1 MASKIILSPKVKNEV
16 LEYVKVLR
24 REEVPL
30 RQVIVF
36 GSYAKGEQNQ
46 WSDIDVCLVS
56 PQFPDKMAAFVYLLK
71 KAHEIQ
77 SRIEPHP
84 FHPNDFVNEDPLVW
98 EIKKN
103 GIEVES

>member
-1 MASKIILSPKVKNEV
+1 MAQKIKLSPKVKKEV
-16 LEYVKVLR
+16 LKYIKVLKR
-24 REEVPL
+24 DEVPL

-56 PQFPDKMAAFVYLLK
+56 PQFQDKTDAFVYLMK
-71 KAHEIQ
+71 KSNEIQ

-98 EIKKN
+98 EIKKT
-103 GIEVES
+103 GVEVEG

>member
-1 MASKIILSPKVKNEV
+1 MVKKIKLSPKIKKEIINYVRV
-16 LEYVKVLR
+16 LKQDK
-24 REEVPL
+24 VPL
-30 RQVIVF
+30 KRVIVF
-36 GSYAKGEQNQ
+36 GSFAKDAQHR

-56 PQFPDKMAAFVYLLK
+56 PQFQDKTDAFVYLMK
-71 KAHEIQ
+71 KANKMK

-103 GIEVES
+103 GIEIES